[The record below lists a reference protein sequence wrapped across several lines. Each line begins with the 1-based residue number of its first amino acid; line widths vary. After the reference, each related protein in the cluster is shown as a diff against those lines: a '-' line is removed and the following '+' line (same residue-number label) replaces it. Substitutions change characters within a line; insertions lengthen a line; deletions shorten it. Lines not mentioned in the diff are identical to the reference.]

1 MKTAREYLEAIL
13 VAVLLA
19 LFAKAF
25 LFEAF
30 EIPSSSMETTL
41 LPGDHV
47 LVNKFL
53 YGKHEGPWRRI
64 LPHRDLSLGD
74 VAVFRSPETPE
85 VDLIKR
91 VTGLSGDLIELQD
104 KALRRNGRPVPEPWA
119 IHRDERVYT
128 RESGAPDAVRRRD
141 DFGPFEVPRA
151 SFFAMGDNR
160 DESRD
165 SRAWGVVD
173 LGLLRGRAVLVYWSY
188 DTGAAPR
195 FTGRAAGLRRLLDTA
210 LNFPKR
216 TRWGRS
222 FLLVTA
228 RETNP
233 GRNSEPG
240 VSRSPETPRGKQRR
254 GA

>member
-1 MKTAREYLEAIL
+1 MREYLEAIL

-47 LVNKFL
+47 LVNKFV
-53 YGKHEGPWRRI
+53 YGKHDGPWRRL
-64 LPHRDLSLGD
+64 LPHRDLALED
-74 VAVFRSPETPE
+74 VAVFRSPETPAI
-85 VDLIKR
+85 DLIKR
-91 VTGLSGDLIELQD
+91 VTGLPGDRVEVKD
-104 KALRRNGRPVPEPWA
+104 KALHRNGEAVAEPWA
-119 IHRDERVYT
+119 IHRDPRVYT

-141 DFGPFEVPRA
+141 DFGPFDVPRE

-160 DESRD
+160 DESQD
-165 SRAWGVVD
+165 SRAWGAVEQ
-173 LGLLRGRAVLVYWSY
+173 GLLRGRAVLVYWSY
-188 DTGAAPR
+188 DTEAAPR

-222 FLLVTA
+222 FHLVHSSGPSTKPS
-228 RETNP
+228 TN
-233 GRNSEPG
+233 
-240 VSRSPETPRGKQRR
+240 RR
-254 GA
+254 GADT

>member
-53 YGKHEGPWRRI
+53 YGKHEGPWRGL
-64 LPHRDLSLGD
+64 LPHREIALGD
-74 VAVFRSPETPE
+74 VAVFRSPENPD

-91 VTGLSGDLIELQD
+91 VTGLPGDLIEVRN
-104 KALRRNGRPVPEPWA
+104 KALRRNGGAVAEPWA

-141 DFGPFEVPRA
+141 DFGPFEVPHG

-228 RETNP
+228 QETNP
-233 GRNSEPG
+233 GRNSDLG
-240 VSRSPETPRGKQRR
+240 NSRSPEPQPGK
-254 GA
+254 